1 MPEFDL
7 VIRGGTVVDGTG
19 IPRIRA
25 DLGVKNGRV
34 AMISGRISAGGAKE
48 IDASGCIVAPGAI
61 DLHTHYDAQLNWDP
75 YASLSGWFG
84 VTSLTVGQCGFG
96 FAPTRP
102 EDRDLNMR
110 MMNRIEAIPLESMR
124 QGMRWDWETFPEYM
138 DSLDRQGLGVN
149 VGALV
154 PFSPL
159 RGYVLGMIPARERT
173 SVTEAELNQM
183 KQILHDSMKAGAFGI
198 SADKNLEDRPEDG
211 SWLPSHVASKE
222 EFFALA
228 QVMSEFGV
236 GHLGWTIGISD
247 DRPDQRAMLAE
258 MVRMSG
264 RPLHVVLGD
273 DEGYEWLKEVR
284 AEGLPVV
291 AQMGCVPTIAEF
303 KLSEYNLFDY
313 MPHWVQPLVGTK
325 EERIAKLAE
334 DGIRDGM
341 KQDVIDRPHPR
352 TDWTQV
358 QVVEVALERNLKYE
372 GLSIADIAVAEGKHP
387 LDAFLDIALDE
398 DLETEFAHP
407 AAAQGDD
414 ARADRIASPFVHISV
429 SDGGAHTRFLVNSVW
444 PVYFLAHWIREKELM
459 TLEQAHQ
466 KMSQLPAWF
475 ADMRNRGTLRVGD
488 WADIMV
494 YNMDELGL
502 LYDKPRFE
510 TDFPGGEKRLV
521 QKPTGLRNV
530 IVNGVAAGPRRG
542 CHIRGQRLHGSATR
556 QTPSQLRHG
565 RLNSRLTARLITVKT

>member
-1 MPEFDL
+1 MSEYDL

-19 IPRIRA
+19 LPRIRA
-25 DLGVKNGRV
+25 DVGIKNGRV
-34 AMISGRISAGGAKE
+34 AMVSGRIAAGGAKE
-48 IDASGCIVAPGAI
+48 LDASGCIVAPGAI

-159 RGYVLGMIPARERT
+159 RGYVLGMMEARERT

-183 KQILHDSMKAGAFGI
+183 KQILRDSMKAGAFGI

-222 EFFALA
+222 EFLGLA
-228 QVMSEFGV
+228 RVMREFGV
-236 GHLGWTIGISD
+236 GQIGWTIGISD
-247 DRPDQRAMLAE
+247 DRPEQRDMLAE
-258 MVRMSG
+258 MARISG

-273 DEGYEWLKEVR
+273 DEGYEWLEQMR
-284 AEGLPVV
+284 QEGLPIL
-291 AQMGCVPTIAEF
+291 AQQGSVPTIAEF

-313 MPHWVQPLVGTK
+313 MPNWVQPLVGTK
-325 EERIAKLAE
+325 EERIAKLSE

-341 KQDVIDRPHPR
+341 KKDVIDRPHPR
-352 TDWTQV
+352 TDWAQV

-372 GLSIADIAVAEGKHP
+372 GLSIADIATAEGKHP

-407 AAAQGDD
+407 ADAAGRDE
-414 ARADRIASPFVHISV
+414 ARAERLSNPFVHISV

-444 PVYFLAHWIREKELM
+444 PVYFLAHWIRDYGLM
-459 TLEQAHQ
+459 SLEQGHQ
-466 KMSQLPAWF
+466 KMSALPAWF
-475 ADMRNRGTLRVGD
+475 SDMKNRGTLRVGD
-488 WADIMV
+488 YADIMI

-521 QKPTGLRNV
+521 QKPTGMRYI
-530 IVNGVAAGPRRG
+530 IVNGAVTFIDNECTGALPGK
-542 CHIRGQRLHGSATR
+542 L
-556 QTPSQLRHG
+556 LRSYDMIG
-565 RLNSRLTARLITVKT
+565 

>member
-1 MPEFDL
+1 MPEYDL

-19 IPRIRA
+19 LPRIRA
-25 DLGVKNGRV
+25 DVGIKNGRV
-34 AMISGRISAGGAKE
+34 AMVSGRIAAGGAKE
-48 IDASGCIVAPGAI
+48 LDASGCIVAPGAI

-159 RGYVLGMIPARERT
+159 RGYVLGMMEARERT

-183 KQILHDSMKAGAFGI
+183 KQILRDSMKAGAFGI

-222 EFFALA
+222 EFLGLA
-228 QVMSEFGV
+228 RVMREFGV
-236 GHLGWTIGISD
+236 GQIGWTIGISD
-247 DRPDQRAMLAE
+247 DRPEQRDMLAE
-258 MVRMSG
+258 MARISG

-273 DEGYEWLKEVR
+273 DEGYEWLEQMR
-284 AEGLPVV
+284 QEGLPIL
-291 AQMGCVPTIAEF
+291 AQQGSVPTIAEF

-313 MPHWVQPLVGTK
+313 MPNWVQPLVGTK
-325 EERIAKLAE
+325 EERIAKLSE

-341 KQDVIDRPHPR
+341 KKDVIDRPHPR
-352 TDWTQV
+352 TDWAQV

-372 GLSIADIAVAEGKHP
+372 GLSIADIATAEGKHP

-407 AAAQGDD
+407 ADAAGRDE
-414 ARADRIASPFVHISV
+414 ARAERLSNPFVHISV

-444 PVYFLAHWIREKELM
+444 PVYFLAHWIRDYGLM
-459 TLEQAHQ
+459 SLEQGHQ
-466 KMSQLPAWF
+466 KMSALPAWF
-475 ADMRNRGTLRVGD
+475 SDMKNRGTLRLGD
-488 WADIMV
+488 FADIMV

-510 TDFPGGEKRLV
+510 NDFPGGEKRLV
-521 QKPTGLRNV
+521 QKPTGMRYI
-530 IVNGVAAGPRRG
+530 IVNGAVTFIDNECTGALPGK
-542 CHIRGQRLHGSATR
+542 L
-556 QTPSQLRHG
+556 LRSYDMIG
-565 RLNSRLTARLITVKT
+565 